1 MKIAIKTCPTC
12 KRAFYPDF
20 YQNGIVFSHNKFMIT
35 IDFILDVLNTLKNS
49 GSLVQTIQDKL
60 RLLSKLDGVDEGVI
74 ETDINNN
81 SVKIEKLVI
90 AVSSLI
96 GKVMK
101 MHSLS

>member
-1 MKIAIKTCPTC
+1 
-12 KRAFYPDF
+12 
-20 YQNGIVFSHNKFMIT
+20 MIT
-35 IDFILDVLNTLKNS
+35 IDFILDILNTLKNS

-81 SVKIEKLVI
+81 SIKIEKLVI

-101 MHSLS
+101 MHCLYIS

>member
-1 MKIAIKTCPTC
+1 
-12 KRAFYPDF
+12 
-20 YQNGIVFSHNKFMIT
+20 MIT

>member
-1 MKIAIKTCPTC
+1 
-12 KRAFYPDF
+12 
-20 YQNGIVFSHNKFMIT
+20 MIT
-35 IDFILDVLNTLKNS
+35 IDFILDILNTLKNS

-81 SVKIEKLVI
+81 SIKIEKLVI

-101 MHSLS
+101 MHCLYIC